1 MVTIA
6 VASGKGGTG
15 KSTVAVNLA
24 LLLSKGQNV
33 SLFDLDVEEPNDNQ
47 FLNLDLTHRKDV
59 HLLKPEIDEKK
70 CTHCGICADLCEF
83 NALAVLPAYVMTFP
97 ELCHACGL
105 CSYACPEQAI
115 TEVSHLNGIIEQ
127 GIINDNGNFFQ
138 GTLKISEAI
147 ATLTISELKS
157 IAKER
162 QDEIK
167 VLDLPPGSSCPVIE
181 GLRNTDYVI
190 LVTEPTPA
198 GEHDLK
204 IAIAVVKMLKI
215 PFGIIINRFDV
226 GDDRIEKLA
235 TDNNYKILLRI
246 PHSDN
251 IIYYYS
257 RGMPLIDNDPESTKL
272 FTNLISTLKEENVL

>member
-24 LLLSKGQNV
+24 LLLSKGNNV

-47 FLNLDLTHRKDV
+47 FLNLDLTHLKDV
-59 HLLKPEIDEKK
+59 NLLKPEIDEKK

-83 NALAVLPAYVMTFP
+83 NALAVLPSHVMTFP
-97 ELCHACGL
+97 ELCHSCGL

-115 TEVSHLNGIIEQ
+115 TEVPHLNGIIEQ
-127 GIINDNGNFFQ
+127 GVINDKCSFFQ

-162 QDEIK
+162 QQDIR

-181 GLRNTDYVI
+181 GLKDTDYII

-204 IAIAVVKMLKI
+204 IAIEVVKLLKV

-235 TDNNYKILLRI
+235 TNEDYKILLRI

-272 FTNLISTLKEENVL
+272 FSNLISTLKEENVL